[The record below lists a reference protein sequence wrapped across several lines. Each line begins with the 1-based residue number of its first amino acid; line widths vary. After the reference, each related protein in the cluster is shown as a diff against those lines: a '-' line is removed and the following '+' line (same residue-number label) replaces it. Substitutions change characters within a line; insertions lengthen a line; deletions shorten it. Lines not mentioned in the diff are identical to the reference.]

1 MFQHGAVSIL
11 PSKDCSVAAQVGSH
25 HLPPVEALR
34 ELMQQFGKDP
44 VYPALW
50 LFPAYNGHTGVG
62 ELSLT
67 YVSNTCHSFNGMSP
81 ADMSMIVTADH

>member
-1 MFQHGAVSIL
+1 
-11 PSKDCSVAAQVGSH
+11 
-25 HLPPVEALR
+25 
-34 ELMQQFGKDP
+34 MQQFGKDP

-67 YVSNTCHSFNGMSP
+67 HVSNTCHSFNGMSP
-81 ADMSMIVTADH
+81 TDMSMVVTADH